1 MSFTIYMESTPNP
14 EVMKFVA
21 NKILTEDSIE
31 LLNNKNSDQVPL
43 AMELFKFPF
52 IKSIFISYNF
62 ISITKNNDI
71 DWHDISTEVRQF
83 INSYLNKNDFVNNF
97 KSSSDI
103 EADLKNDNIIQHKLI
118 DTENLSDFEKNIVS
132 IIDQYIQPAVAA
144 DGGSIVFKSFEDGV
158 VYVILKGA
166 CSGCPSSTITLKQG
180 IESLLKQKL
189 GNDIKEVVAYNG

>member
-1 MSFTIYMESTPNP
+1 MNFTIYMESTPNP

-43 AMELFKFPF
+43 AKELFKFPF

-71 DWHDISTEVRQF
+71 DWYDISTEVRQF
-83 INSYLNKNDFVNNF
+83 INNYLNKNGFVNNF
-97 KSSSDI
+97 KSSADI
-103 EADLKNDNIIQHKLI
+103 EADLKKDNIIQHKLI

-180 IESLLKQKL
+180 IENLLKQKL
-189 GNDIKEVVAYNG
+189 GNDIKEVTAYNG

>member
-1 MSFTIYMESTPNP
+1 MNFTIYMESTPNP

-31 LLNNKNSDQVPL
+31 LLNNKNSEQVPL

-71 DWHDISTEVRQF
+71 DWYEISTEVREF
-83 INSYLNKNDFVNNF
+83 INNYLNKNGFVNNF
-97 KSSSDI
+97 KSYANTEVKSKNDDVIEDAAIDTKNLSDI
-103 EADLKNDNIIQHKLI
+103 EK
-118 DTENLSDFEKNIVS
+118 EIVS
-132 IIDQYIQPAVAA
+132 IINQYIQPAVAA
-144 DGGSIVFKSFEDGV
+144 DGGSIVFKSYEDGI

-180 IESLLKQKL
+180 IENLLKQKL
-189 GNDIKEVVAYNG
+189 GSQIKEVTAYNG

>member
-71 DWHDISTEVRQF
+71 DWHEISTEVREF
-83 INSYLNKNDFVNNF
+83 INNYLNKNGFVNNF
-97 KSSSDI
+97 KSSENI
-103 EADLKNDNIIQHKLI
+103 ESQLKDDDIIQHQQI
-118 DTENLSDFEKNIVS
+118 DTKNLSDFEKNIVS
-132 IIDQYIQPAVAA
+132 IIEQYIQPAVAA
-144 DGGSIVFKSFEDGV
+144 DGGSIVFKSFEEGV

-180 IESLLKQKL
+180 IENLLKQKL
-189 GNDIKEVVAYNG
+189 GNDIKEVMAYNG

>member
-1 MSFTIYMESTPNP
+1 MNYTIYMESTPNP

-31 LLNNKNSDQVPL
+31 LLNNKNSNQVPL

-71 DWHDISTEVRQF
+71 DWHEISTEVREF
-83 INSYLNKNDFVNNF
+83 INNYLNKKGFVNNF
-97 KSSSDI
+97 KSSANVESEILNDDI
-103 EADLKNDNIIQHKLI
+103 TQHKKI
-118 DTENLSDFEKNIVS
+118 DTKNLSDFEKNIVS

-144 DGGSIVFKSFEDGV
+144 DGGSIAFKSFEKGV

-180 IESLLKQKL
+180 IENLLKQKL
-189 GNDIKEVVAYNG
+189 GNDIKEVMAYNG

>member
-1 MSFTIYMESTPNP
+1 MNFTIYMESTPNP

-71 DWHDISTEVRQF
+71 DWHEISKNVREF
-83 INSYLNKNDFVNNF
+83 INNYLNKNGFENNF
-97 KSSSDI
+97 KSSADI

-118 DTENLSDFEKNIVS
+118 NTENLSDFEKKIVS

-180 IESLLKQKL
+180 IENLLKQKL
-189 GNDIKEVVAYNG
+189 GNDIKEVTAYNG

>member
-31 LLNNKNSDQVPL
+31 LLNNKNSNQVPL

-71 DWHDISTEVRQF
+71 DWYEISTEVREF
-83 INSYLNKNDFVNNF
+83 INNYLNKKGFVNNF
-97 KSSSDI
+97 KSSANVES
-103 EADLKNDNIIQHKLI
+103 ELLNDDIIQHKKI
-118 DTENLSDFEKNIVS
+118 DTKNLSDFEKNIVS
-132 IIDQYIQPAVAA
+132 IIDQYIQPAFAA
-144 DGGSIVFKSFEDGV
+144 DGGIIVFKSFEKGV

-180 IESLLKQKL
+180 IENLLKQKL
-189 GNDIKEVVAYNG
+189 GNDIKEVMAYNG

>member
-14 EVMKFVA
+14 KVMKFVA

-71 DWHDISTEVRQF
+71 DWHEISTEVREF
-83 INSYLNKNDFVNNF
+83 INNYLNKNGFVNNF
-97 KSSSDI
+97 KSSENI
-103 EADLKNDNIIQHKLI
+103 ESQIKNDDIIQHKQI
-118 DTENLSDFEKNIVS
+118 DTKNLSDFEKNIVS
-132 IIDQYIQPAVAA
+132 IIEQYIQPAVAA
-144 DGGSIVFKSFEDGV
+144 DGGSIVFKSFEEGV

-180 IESLLKQKL
+180 IENLLKQKL
-189 GNDIKEVVAYNG
+189 GNDIKEVMAYNG

>member
-1 MSFTIYMESTPNP
+1 MNFTIYMESTPNP

-71 DWHDISTEVRQF
+71 DWHEISTEVREF
-83 INSYLNKNDFVNNF
+83 INNYLNKNGFVNNF
-97 KSSSDI
+97 KSSENI
-103 EADLKNDNIIQHKLI
+103 ESQLKDDDIIQHKQI
-118 DTENLSDFEKNIVS
+118 DTKNLSDFEKNIVS

-144 DGGSIVFKSFEDGV
+144 DGGSIVFKSFEEGV

-180 IESLLKQKL
+180 IENLLKQKL
-189 GNDIKEVVAYNG
+189 GNDIKEVMAYNG

>member
-71 DWHDISTEVRQF
+71 DWHEISTEVREF
-83 INSYLNKNDFVNNF
+83 INNYLNKNGFVNNF
-97 KSSSDI
+97 KSSENI
-103 EADLKNDNIIQHKLI
+103 ESQLKDDDIIQYKQI
-118 DTENLSDFEKNIVS
+118 DTKNLSDFEKNIVS
-132 IIDQYIQPAVAA
+132 IIEQYIQPAVAA
-144 DGGSIVFKSFEDGV
+144 DGGSIVFKSFEEGV

-180 IESLLKQKL
+180 IENLLKQKL
-189 GNDIKEVVAYNG
+189 GKDIKEVMAYNG

>member
-1 MSFTIYMESTPNP
+1 MNYTIYMESTPNP

-31 LLNNKNSDQVPL
+31 LLNNKNSNQVPL

-71 DWHDISTEVRQF
+71 DWHEISTEVREF
-83 INSYLNKNDFVNNF
+83 INNYLNKKGFVNNF
-97 KSSSDI
+97 KSSANVES
-103 EADLKNDNIIQHKLI
+103 ELLNDDIIQHKQI
-118 DTENLSDFEKNIVS
+118 DTKNLSDFEKNIVS
-132 IIDQYIQPAVAA
+132 IIEQYIQPAVAA
-144 DGGSIVFKSFEDGV
+144 DGGSIVFKSFEEGV

-180 IESLLKQKL
+180 IENLLKQKL
-189 GNDIKEVVAYNG
+189 GNDIKEVMAYNG

>member
-1 MSFTIYMESTPNP
+1 MNYTIYMESTPNP

-31 LLNNKNSDQVPL
+31 LLNNKNSNQVPL

-71 DWHDISTEVRQF
+71 DWHEISTEVREF
-83 INSYLNKNDFVNNF
+83 INNYLNKKGFVNNF
-97 KSSSDI
+97 KSSANVES
-103 EADLKNDNIIQHKLI
+103 ELLNDDIIQHKKI
-118 DTENLSDFEKNIVS
+118 DTKNLSDFEKNIVS
-132 IIDQYIQPAVAA
+132 IIEQYIQPAVAA
-144 DGGSIVFKSFEDGV
+144 DGGSIVFKSFEEGV

-180 IESLLKQKL
+180 IENLLKQKL
-189 GNDIKEVVAYNG
+189 GNDIKEVMAYNG

>member
-1 MSFTIYMESTPNP
+1 MNYTIYMESTPNP

-71 DWHDISTEVRQF
+71 DWHEISTEVREF
-83 INSYLNKNDFVNNF
+83 INNYLNKNGFVNNF
-97 KSSSDI
+97 KSSENI
-103 EADLKNDNIIQHKLI
+103 ESQLKDDDIIQHKQI
-118 DTENLSDFEKNIVS
+118 DTKNLSDFEKNIVS
-132 IIDQYIQPAVAA
+132 IIEQYIQPAVAA
-144 DGGSIVFKSFEDGV
+144 DGGSIVFKSFEEGV

-180 IESLLKQKL
+180 IENLLKQKL
-189 GNDIKEVVAYNG
+189 GNDIKEVMAYNG

>member
-1 MSFTIYMESTPNP
+1 MNFTIYMESTPNP

-83 INSYLNKNDFVNNF
+83 INNYLNKNGFVNNF
-97 KSSSDI
+97 KSSADI

-180 IESLLKQKL
+180 IENLLKQKL
-189 GNDIKEVVAYNG
+189 GNDIKEVMAYNG

>member
-71 DWHDISTEVRQF
+71 DWHEISTEVREF
-83 INSYLNKNDFVNNF
+83 INNYLNKNGFVNNF
-97 KSSSDI
+97 KSSENI
-103 EADLKNDNIIQHKLI
+103 ESQIKNDDIIQHKQI
-118 DTENLSDFEKNIVS
+118 DTKNLSDFEKNIVS
-132 IIDQYIQPAVAA
+132 IIEQYIQPAVAA
-144 DGGSIVFKSFEDGV
+144 DGGSIVFKSFEEGV

-180 IESLLKQKL
+180 IENLLKQKL
-189 GNDIKEVVAYNG
+189 GNDIKEVMAYNG

>member
-1 MSFTIYMESTPNP
+1 MSFTIYMESTLNP

-71 DWHDISTEVRQF
+71 DWHEISTEVREF
-83 INSYLNKNDFVNNF
+83 INNYLNKNGFVNNF
-97 KSSSDI
+97 KSSENI
-103 EADLKNDNIIQHKLI
+103 ESQLKDDDIIQHKQI
-118 DTENLSDFEKNIVS
+118 DTKNLSDFEKNIVS
-132 IIDQYIQPAVAA
+132 IIEQYIQPAVAA
-144 DGGSIVFKSFEDGV
+144 DGGSIVFKSFEEGV

-180 IESLLKQKL
+180 IENLLKQKL
-189 GNDIKEVVAYNG
+189 GNDIKEVMAYNG

>member
-71 DWHDISTEVRQF
+71 DWHEISTEGREF
-83 INSYLNKNDFVNNF
+83 INNYLNKNGFVNNF
-97 KSSSDI
+97 KSSENI
-103 EADLKNDNIIQHKLI
+103 ESQLKDDDIIQHKQI
-118 DTENLSDFEKNIVS
+118 DTKNLSDFEKNIVS
-132 IIDQYIQPAVAA
+132 IIEQYIQPAVAA
-144 DGGSIVFKSFEDGV
+144 DGGSIVFKSFEEGV

-180 IESLLKQKL
+180 IENLLKQKL
-189 GNDIKEVVAYNG
+189 GNDIKEVMAYNG

>member
-1 MSFTIYMESTPNP
+1 MNYTIYMESTPNP

-31 LLNNKNSDQVPL
+31 LLNNKNSNQVPL

-71 DWHDISTEVRQF
+71 DWYEISTEVREF
-83 INSYLNKNDFVNNF
+83 INNYLNQNGFVNNF
-97 KSSSDI
+97 KSAANVES
-103 EADLKNDNIIQHKLI
+103 EPLNDDIIQHKKI
-118 DTENLSDFEKNIVS
+118 DTKNLSDFEKNIVS
-132 IIDQYIQPAVAA
+132 IIEQYIQPAVAA
-144 DGGSIVFKSFEDGV
+144 DGGSIVFKSFEEGV

-180 IESLLKQKL
+180 IENLLKQKL
-189 GNDIKEVVAYNG
+189 GNDIKEVMAYNG

>member
-1 MSFTIYMESTPNP
+1 MNYTIYMESTPNP

-71 DWHDISTEVRQF
+71 DWHEISTEVREF
-83 INSYLNKNDFVNNF
+83 INNYLNKNGFVNNF
-97 KSSSDI
+97 KSSENFESQ
-103 EADLKNDNIIQHKLI
+103 LKDDDIIQHKHI
-118 DTENLSDFEKNIVS
+118 DTKNLSDFEKNIVS
-132 IIDQYIQPAVAA
+132 IIEQYIQPAVAA
-144 DGGSIVFKSFEDGV
+144 DGGSIVFKSFEEGV

-180 IESLLKQKL
+180 IENLLKQKL
-189 GNDIKEVVAYNG
+189 GNDIKEVMAYNG

>member
-1 MSFTIYMESTPNP
+1 MNFTIYMESTPNP

-71 DWHDISTEVRQF
+71 DWHEISTEVREF
-83 INSYLNKNDFVNNF
+83 INNYLNKNGFVNNF
-97 KSSSDI
+97 KSSENI
-103 EADLKNDNIIQHKLI
+103 ESELKNDDIIQHKQI
-118 DTENLSDFEKNIVS
+118 DTKNLSDFEKNIVS

-144 DGGSIVFKSFEDGV
+144 DGGSIVFKSFEEGV

-180 IESLLKQKL
+180 IENLLKQKL
-189 GNDIKEVVAYNG
+189 GNDIKEVMAYNG

>member
-1 MSFTIYMESTPNP
+1 MNFTIYMESTPNP

-31 LLNNKNSDQVPL
+31 MLNNKNSDQVPL

-62 ISITKNNDI
+62 ISITKNNDS
-71 DWHDISTEVRQF
+71 DWYEISTEIREF
-83 INSYLNKNDFVNNF
+83 INNYLNKNGFVNNF
-97 KSSSDI
+97 KSSENIESQLKDDDI
-103 EADLKNDNIIQHKLI
+103 NQHKQI
-118 DTENLSDFEKNIVS
+118 DTKNLSDFEKNIVS
-132 IIDQYIQPAVAA
+132 IIEQYIQPAVAA
-144 DGGSIVFKSFEDGV
+144 DGGSIIFKSFEEGV

-180 IESLLKQKL
+180 IENLLKQKL
-189 GNDIKEVVAYNG
+189 GNDIKEVMAYNG

>member
-1 MSFTIYMESTPNP
+1 MNFTIYMESTPNP

-31 LLNNKNSDQVPL
+31 LLNTKNSDQVPL

-62 ISITKNNDI
+62 ISITKNNDS
-71 DWHDISTEVRQF
+71 DWYEISTEIREF
-83 INSYLNKNDFVNNF
+83 INNYLNKNGFVNNF
-97 KSSSDI
+97 KSSENI
-103 EADLKNDNIIQHKLI
+103 ESQLKDDDIIQHKQI
-118 DTENLSDFEKNIVS
+118 DTKNLSDFEKNIVS
-132 IIDQYIQPAVAA
+132 IIEQYIQPAVAA
-144 DGGSIVFKSFEDGV
+144 DGGSIVFKSFEEGV

-180 IESLLKQKL
+180 IENLLKQKL
-189 GNDIKEVVAYNG
+189 GNDIKEVMAYNG

>member
-14 EVMKFVA
+14 KVMKFVA

-71 DWHDISTEVRQF
+71 DWHEISSEVREF
-83 INSYLNKNDFVNNF
+83 INNYLNKNGFVNNF
-97 KSSSDI
+97 KSSENI
-103 EADLKNDNIIQHKLI
+103 ESQIKNDDIIQHKQI
-118 DTENLSDFEKNIVS
+118 DTKNLSDFEKNIVS
-132 IIDQYIQPAVAA
+132 IIEQYIQPAVAA
-144 DGGSIVFKSFEDGV
+144 DGGSIVFKSFEEGV

-180 IESLLKQKL
+180 IENLLKQKL
-189 GNDIKEVVAYNG
+189 GNDIKEVMAYNG

>member
-71 DWHDISTEVRQF
+71 DWHEISSEVREF
-83 INSYLNKNDFVNNF
+83 INNYLNKNGFVNNF
-97 KSSSDI
+97 KSSENI
-103 EADLKNDNIIQHKLI
+103 ESQIKNDDIIQHKQI
-118 DTENLSDFEKNIVS
+118 DTKNLSDFEKNIVS
-132 IIDQYIQPAVAA
+132 IIEQYIQPAVAA
-144 DGGSIVFKSFEDGV
+144 DGGSIVFKSFEEGV

-180 IESLLKQKL
+180 IENLLKQKL
-189 GNDIKEVVAYNG
+189 GNDIKEVMAYNG

>member
-1 MSFTIYMESTPNP
+1 MNYTIYMESTPNP

-31 LLNNKNSDQVPL
+31 LLNNKNSEQVPL

-71 DWHDISTEVRQF
+71 DWHEISTEVREF
-83 INSYLNKNDFVNNF
+83 INNYLNKKGFVNNF
-97 KSSSDI
+97 KSSANVES
-103 EADLKNDNIIQHKLI
+103 ELLNDDIIQHKKI
-118 DTENLSDFEKNIVS
+118 DTKNLSDFEKNIVS
-132 IIDQYIQPAVAA
+132 IIEQYIQPAVAA
-144 DGGSIVFKSFEDGV
+144 DGGSIVFKSFEEGV

-180 IESLLKQKL
+180 IENLLKQKL
-189 GNDIKEVVAYNG
+189 GNDIKEVMAYNG

>member
-1 MSFTIYMESTPNP
+1 MNFTIYMESTPNP

-71 DWHDISTEVRQF
+71 DWHEISTEVREF
-83 INSYLNKNDFVNNF
+83 INNYLNKNGFVNNF
-97 KSSSDI
+97 KSSENI
-103 EADLKNDNIIQHKLI
+103 ESQIKNDDIIQHKQI
-118 DTENLSDFEKNIVS
+118 DTKNLSDFEKNIVS
-132 IIDQYIQPAVAA
+132 IIEQYIQPAVAA
-144 DGGSIVFKSFEDGV
+144 YGGSIVFKSFEEGV

-180 IESLLKQKL
+180 IENLLKQKL
-189 GNDIKEVVAYNG
+189 GNDIKEVMAYNG

>member
-1 MSFTIYMESTPNP
+1 MNFTIYMESTPNP

-31 LLNNKNSDQVPL
+31 LLNNKNSNQVPL

-71 DWHDISTEVRQF
+71 DWHEISTEVREF
-83 INSYLNKNDFVNNF
+83 INNYLNKNGFVNNF
-97 KSSSDI
+97 KSSENI
-103 EADLKNDNIIQHKLI
+103 ESQLKDDDIIQHKQI
-118 DTENLSDFEKNIVS
+118 DTKNLSDFEKNIVS
-132 IIDQYIQPAVAA
+132 IIEQYIQPAVAA
-144 DGGSIVFKSFEDGV
+144 DGGSIVFKSFEEGV

-180 IESLLKQKL
+180 IENLLKQKL
-189 GNDIKEVVAYNG
+189 GNDIKEVMAYNG

>member
-71 DWHDISTEVRQF
+71 DWHEISTEVRDF
-83 INSYLNKNDFVNNF
+83 INNYLNKNGFVNNF
-97 KSSSDI
+97 KSSENIESQLKDDDI
-103 EADLKNDNIIQHKLI
+103 NQHKQI
-118 DTENLSDFEKNIVS
+118 DTKNLSDFEKNIVS
-132 IIDQYIQPAVAA
+132 IIEQYIQPAVAA
-144 DGGSIVFKSFEDGV
+144 DGGSIIFKSFEEGV

-180 IESLLKQKL
+180 IENLLKQKL
-189 GNDIKEVVAYNG
+189 GNDIKEVMAYNG

>member
-14 EVMKFVA
+14 KVMKFVA

-71 DWHDISTEVRQF
+71 DWHEISTEVREF
-83 INSYLNKNDFVNNF
+83 VKNYLNKNGFVNNF
-97 KSSSDI
+97 KSSENI
-103 EADLKNDNIIQHKLI
+103 ESQLKDDDIIQHKQI
-118 DTENLSDFEKNIVS
+118 DTKNLSDFEKNIVS
-132 IIDQYIQPAVAA
+132 IIEQYIQPAVAA
-144 DGGSIVFKSFEDGV
+144 DGGSIVFKSFEEGV

-180 IESLLKQKL
+180 IENLLKQKL
-189 GNDIKEVVAYNG
+189 GNDIKEVMAYNG

>member
-1 MSFTIYMESTPNP
+1 MNYTIYMESTPNP

-31 LLNNKNSDQVPL
+31 LLNNKNSNQVPL

-71 DWHDISTEVRQF
+71 DWHEISTEVREF
-83 INSYLNKNDFVNNF
+83 INNYLNKKGFVNNF
-97 KSSSDI
+97 KSSSNV
-103 EADLKNDNIIQHKLI
+103 ESEPLNDDIIQHKKI
-118 DTENLSDFEKNIVS
+118 DTKNLSDFEKNIVS
-132 IIDQYIQPAVAA
+132 IIEQYIQPAVAA
-144 DGGSIVFKSFEDGV
+144 DGGSIVFKSFEEGV

-180 IESLLKQKL
+180 IENLLKQKL
-189 GNDIKEVVAYNG
+189 GNDIKEVMAYNG

>member
-1 MSFTIYMESTPNP
+1 MNFTIYMESTPNP

-31 LLNNKNSDQVPL
+31 LLNNKNSNQVPL

-71 DWHDISTEVRQF
+71 DWHEISTEVREF
-83 INSYLNKNDFVNNF
+83 INNYLNKKGFVNNF
-97 KSSSDI
+97 KSSANVES
-103 EADLKNDNIIQHKLI
+103 ELLNDDIIQHKKI
-118 DTENLSDFEKNIVS
+118 DTKNLSDFEKNIVS
-132 IIDQYIQPAVAA
+132 IIEQYIQPAVAA
-144 DGGSIVFKSFEDGV
+144 DGGSIVFKSYKDGIV
-158 VYVILKGA
+158 HVILKGA

-180 IESLLKQKL
+180 IENLLKQKL
-189 GNDIKEVVAYNG
+189 GNDIKEVMAYNG

>member
-1 MSFTIYMESTPNP
+1 MNFTIYMESTPNP

-31 LLNNKNSDQVPL
+31 LLNNKNSNQVPL

-71 DWHDISTEVRQF
+71 DWHEISTEVREF
-83 INSYLNKNDFVNNF
+83 INNYLNKNGFVNNF
-97 KSSSDI
+97 KSSENI
-103 EADLKNDNIIQHKLI
+103 ESQIKNDDIIQHKQI
-118 DTENLSDFEKNIVS
+118 DTKNLSDFEKNIVS
-132 IIDQYIQPAVAA
+132 IIEQYIQPAVAA
-144 DGGSIVFKSFEDGV
+144 DGGSIVFKSFEEGV

-180 IESLLKQKL
+180 IENLLKQKL
-189 GNDIKEVVAYNG
+189 GNDIKEVMAYNG

>member
-1 MSFTIYMESTPNP
+1 MNFTIYMESTPNP

-31 LLNNKNSDQVPL
+31 LLNNKNSNQVPL

-62 ISITKNNDI
+62 ISITKNKDF
-71 DWHDISTEVRQF
+71 DWYEISTEVREF
-83 INSYLNKNDFVNNF
+83 INNYLNKKGFVNNF
-97 KSSSDI
+97 KSSANVES
-103 EADLKNDNIIQHKLI
+103 ELLNDDIIQHKKI
-118 DTENLSDFEKNIVS
+118 DTKNLSDFEKNIVS

-144 DGGSIVFKSFEDGV
+144 DGGSIVFKSFEEGV

-180 IESLLKQKL
+180 IENLLKQKL
-189 GNDIKEVVAYNG
+189 GNDIKEVMAYNG

>member
-1 MSFTIYMESTPNP
+1 MNFTIYMESTPNP

-71 DWHDISTEVRQF
+71 DWYDISTEVRQF
-83 INSYLNKNDFVNNF
+83 INNYLNKNGFVNNF
-97 KSSSDI
+97 KSSADI

-180 IESLLKQKL
+180 IENLLKQKL
-189 GNDIKEVVAYNG
+189 GNDIKEVMAYNG

>member
-1 MSFTIYMESTPNP
+1 MNFTIYMESTPNP

-31 LLNNKNSDQVPL
+31 LLSNKNSDQVPL

-71 DWHDISTEVRQF
+71 DWYEISTEVREF
-83 INSYLNKNDFVNNF
+83 INSHLNKNGFVNNF
-97 KSSSDI
+97 KSYAKVEI
-103 EADLKNDNIIQHKLI
+103 KLKNDNVIEDIKT
-118 DTENLSDFEKNIVS
+118 DTENLSDIEKEIVS

-144 DGGSIVFKSFEDGV
+144 DGGSIVFKSYREGI

-180 IESLLKQKL
+180 IENLLKQKL
-189 GNDIKEVVAYNG
+189 GSQIKEVTAYNG

>member
-1 MSFTIYMESTPNP
+1 MNFTIYMESTPNP

-31 LLNNKNSDQVPL
+31 MLNNKNSDQVPL

-62 ISITKNNDI
+62 ISITKNNDS
-71 DWHDISTEVRQF
+71 DWYEISTEIREF
-83 INSYLNKNDFVNNF
+83 INNYLNKNGFVNNF
-97 KSSSDI
+97 KSSENI
-103 EADLKNDNIIQHKLI
+103 ESQLKDDDIIQHKQI
-118 DTENLSDFEKNIVS
+118 DTKNLSGFEKNIVS
-132 IIDQYIQPAVAA
+132 IIEQYIQPAVAA
-144 DGGSIVFKSFEDGV
+144 DGGSIVFKSFEEGV

-180 IESLLKQKL
+180 IENLLKQKL
-189 GNDIKEVVAYNG
+189 GSQIKEVTAYNG

>member
-1 MSFTIYMESTPNP
+1 MNYTIYMESTPNP

-31 LLNNKNSDQVPL
+31 LLNNKNSEQVPL

-71 DWHDISTEVRQF
+71 DWHEISTEVREF
-83 INSYLNKNDFVNNF
+83 INNYLNKNGFVNNF
-97 KSSSDI
+97 KSSENI
-103 EADLKNDNIIQHKLI
+103 ESQLKDDDIIQHKQI
-118 DTENLSDFEKNIVS
+118 DTKNLSDFEKNIVS
-132 IIDQYIQPAVAA
+132 IIEQYIQPAVAA
-144 DGGSIVFKSFEDGV
+144 DGGSIVFKSFEEGV

-180 IESLLKQKL
+180 IENLLKQKL
-189 GNDIKEVVAYNG
+189 GNDIKEVMAYNG